1 LGDRQD
7 GERPAFLEQLPGGP
21 HEQVT
26 RARGRPGRLRFPGH
40 RNVPLDTCALCRN
53 DTPVAICDNCLI
65 LEEHTMTVLAT
76 SRSEIGPDF
85 YDLVVEQLAPHLRGA
100 DGFRGHFAGADPDG
114 GWTVIEVWDS
124 AEQQAAF

>member
-1 LGDRQD
+1 
-7 GERPAFLEQLPGGP
+7 
-21 HEQVT
+21 
-26 RARGRPGRLRFPGH
+26 
-40 RNVPLDTCALCRN
+40 
-53 DTPVAICDNCLI
+53 
-65 LEEHTMTVLAT
+65 MTVLAT

-124 AEQQAAF
+124 AEQQAAFYDEFVRPNLPEGAVQGPVLRELHNTMLATAAVTK